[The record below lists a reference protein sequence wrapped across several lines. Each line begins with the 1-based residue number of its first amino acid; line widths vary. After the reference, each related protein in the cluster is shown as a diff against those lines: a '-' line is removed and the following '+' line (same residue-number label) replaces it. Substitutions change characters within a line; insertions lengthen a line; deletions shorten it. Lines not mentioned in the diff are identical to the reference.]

1 MSTILLSTWGSY
13 GDLFPYLALAIRLKQ
28 LGHAPIVATCPFY
41 RDIVERAGV
50 GFHPVPPD
58 VDPTN
63 DTLLARV
70 MDPARGSEVVVRE
83 LAAAHVRAA
92 FDATRTAARD
102 ADAIVTHPVA
112 FAGPLVAR
120 ALGRPWLSVALAP
133 TTFFSIHDLP
143 LLPPAPGLMRLMRST
158 TVTARAF
165 MGLARRVTR
174 SWTAPARE
182 LARELRLPDA
192 GDPLYEGQYSPF
204 GTLALY
210 SPVLGGP
217 QPDWPPHTTI
227 TGFVFHDQEPTLD
240 AALQAFL
247 DEGEPPIVFTL
258 GSSAVGAPGAF
269 YDESARAAE
278 TLGRRAVLLVGKY
291 SAAPTGPR
299 ARGVFAAAY
308 APHAALFAR
317 AAAVVH
323 HGGVGTLAQ
332 ALRAGRPM
340 LVVPHAHDQPD
351 NAFRAA
357 RLGVAR
363 VLDARRYTAARVE
376 RHLRA
381 LLDEPQYRARAEA
394 VGARVAAERGTDVA
408 CEAIV
413 RVAHGGPNLQ
423 VRPQRADLKVRPSD
437 DDGDVARRS

>member
-28 LGHAPIVATCPFY
+28 LGHAPVVATCPFY

-58 VDPTN
+58 VDPT
-63 DTLLARV
+63 DDALLARV
-70 MDPARGSEVVVRE
+70 MDPARGSEVVVRD
-83 LAAAHVRAA
+83 LAAANVRAA
-92 FDATRTAARD
+92 FEATREAARD
-102 ADAIVTHPVA
+102 ADVIVTHPVA

-120 ALGRPWLSVALAP
+120 SLGRPWLSVALAP
-133 TTFFSIHDLP
+133 TTLFSIHDLP
-143 LLPPAPGLMRLMRST
+143 LLPPTPWLLRAVRT
-158 TVTARAF
+158 TTSTARAF
-165 MGLARRVTR
+165 MWLARRMTR
-174 SWTAPARE
+174 AWTAPVRE
-182 LARELRLPDA
+182 LARELQLPDA
-192 GDPLYEGQYSPF
+192 GDPLYEGQFSPF

-217 QPDWPPHTTI
+217 QPDWPPRTTI
-227 TGFVFHDQEPTLD
+227 TGFPFHDQESTLD
-240 AALQAFL
+240 LELQAFL
-247 DEGEPPIVFTL
+247 DAGEPPIVFTL

-269 YDESARAAE
+269 YDESTRAAE
-278 TLGRRAVLLVGKY
+278 ALGRRAVLLVGKY
-291 SAAPTGPR
+291 GGAPTGPR

-308 APHAALFAR
+308 APHAALFPR

-363 VLDARRYTAARVE
+363 VLDARRYRAARVE
-376 RHLRA
+376 RDLRA
-381 LLDEPQYRARAEA
+381 LLDEPRYRARAEA
-394 VGARVAAERGTDVA
+394 IGARVAAERGTDVA
-408 CEAIV
+408 CEVI
-413 RVAHGGPNLQ
+413 
-423 VRPQRADLKVRPSD
+423 
-437 DDGDVARRS
+437 ARCAARSPVD